1 MPTTPPNPALLA
13 FVSAQPASMA
23 DADVAAAANV
33 ATYTPRVDRI
43 DWTSIGNTLGVA
55 AVGVSGAV
63 DAMKASSTSA
73 TAAEGAYVDKVLSGS
88 GFDATSTTALA
99 LVQQFVAA
107 GVLTADQANV
117 VLNTVSYAAGG
128 TGEYAAA
135 DVTTARAWNARQV
148 AVAAYQQAATTAYAT
163 LVNGTL
169 VAAIDPTAPMPTAAS
184 YEQAVAAAMAAAG
197 VA

>member
-13 FVSAQPASMA
+13 FASAQPASMA

-117 VLNTVSYAAGG
+117 VLNTVTYAAGG
-128 TGEYAAA
+128 TGQYAAA
-135 DVTTARAWNARQV
+135 DVTAARAWNARQA
-148 AVAAYQQAATTAYAT
+148 AVAQITGGTVNDVMAPYA
-163 LVNGTL
+163 
-169 VAAIDPTAPMPTAAS
+169 DPAVPMTAAGLL
-184 YEQAVAAAMAAAG
+184 QQFAAVVAAAG